1 MKISGTV
8 DGLDSLSA
16 RLARIADPEE
26 LAETLGAAAEDV
38 RHAALAQLHDAA
50 PSDARRGNLAT
61 SLVVTPSAD
70 GSSVSVGTMAADGWH
85 REFGSMARPAAPW
98 LEPALEAA
106 RPGILAR
113 VALSLNRRIR
123 APGRT
128 T

>member
-16 RLARIADPEE
+16 RLARIADADEM
-26 LAETLGAAAEDV
+26 AETLGAAAEEV
-38 RHAALAQLHDAA
+38 RRAALANLQGAA
-50 PSDARRGNLAT
+50 PSDARRSDLAA

-70 GSSVSVGTMAADGWH
+70 GSSVTVGTVAAEGWH
-85 REFGSMARPAAPW
+85 REFGSLARPAAPW

-113 VALSLNRRIR
+113 IR
-123 APGRT
+123 MRLAGR
-128 T
+128 